1 VRLLLDVHASGRR
14 IGAPLRS
21 SGHEVRAADEE
32 DEVRT
37 YPDEALLALAAS
49 EQRILVTF
57 DVADFVEI
65 SRKWA
70 EERRSHAGLAIVV
83 GLRHNEFGAVIRAIE
98 ATLAEHHDR
107 MAWRDVTRFVIR
119 RTQGRSR

>member
-1 VRLLLDVHASGRR
+1 VRLLLDVHVSGRR
-14 IGAPLRS
+14 IGAPLRG
-21 SGHEVRAADEE
+21 SGHDVRAADEE
-32 DEVRT
+32 ANIRT
-37 YPDEALLALAAS
+37 YPDEELLALAAT

-70 EERRSHAGLAIVV
+70 EDARSHAGVAIVV

-98 ATLAEHHDR
+98 ALLAEHQDQ
-107 MAWRDVTRFVIR
+107 MSWRDVTRFVTR
-119 RTQGRSR
+119 RAQGARR

>member
-1 VRLLLDVHASGRR
+1 MRLLLDVHVSGRR
-14 IGAPLRS
+14 VGAPLRS
-21 SGHEVRAADEE
+21 SGHDVRAADEE

-37 YPDEALLALAAS
+37 YSDEALLALAAS

-70 EERRSHAGLAIVV
+70 EEARSHAGVAIVA

-98 ATLAEHHDR
+98 AMLAEHQDQV
-107 MAWRDVTRFVIR
+107 AWRDITRFVTR
-119 RTQGRSR
+119 RTQGASR

>member
-1 VRLLLDVHASGRR
+1 M
-14 IGAPLRS
+14 
-21 SGHEVRAADEE
+21 
-32 DEVRT
+32 
-37 YPDEALLALAAS
+37 AAS

-70 EERRSHAGLAIVV
+70 EEARSHAGVAIVV

-98 ATLAEHHDR
+98 ALLAEHQDQ
-107 MAWRDVTRFVIR
+107 MAWRDVTRFVTR
-119 RTQGRSR
+119 RTQGASR

>member
-1 VRLLLDVHASGRR
+1 MRLLLDVHVSGRR
-14 IGAPLRS
+14 IGAPLRV
-21 SGHEVRAADEE
+21 SGHDVRAADEE
-32 DEVRT
+32 YDVRT

-70 EERRSHAGLAIVV
+70 EEARSHAGVAIVV

-98 ATLAEHHDR
+98 ATLAEHQDQL
-107 MAWRDVTRFVIR
+107 AWRDVTRFVIR
-119 RTQGRSR
+119 RTHGASR

>member
-1 VRLLLDVHASGRR
+1 MRLLLDVHVSGRR
-14 IGAPLRS
+14 IGEPLRG
-21 SGHEVRAADEE
+21 SGHDVRAADEE
-32 DEVRT
+32 HDVRT

-49 EQRILVTF
+49 DRRILVTF

-70 EERRSHAGLAIVV
+70 EDGRSHAGVAIVV

-98 ATLAEHHDR
+98 ATLAEHQDQV
-107 MAWRDVTRFVIR
+107 AWRDVTRFVTR
-119 RTQGRSR
+119 RPQGASL